1 MSRTRPRERSEQS
14 DRASGA
20 SNQTERAERAIRQS
34 AMREQTFEQHDSAGE
49 QAPGNG
55 SHEVPHRVR

>member
-1 MSRTRPRERSEQS
+1 MSRTRP
-14 DRASGA
+14 ASGA
-20 SNQTERAERAIRQS
+20 SNQTERAERAIETERAERAIRQS
-34 AMREQTFEQHDSAGE
+34 AMREQTFEQHDSARE